1 MIKAENLAMQNAPAL
16 SFALEDNLTHGLVGP
31 NGVGKTTLLRM
42 IAGQLKSEGLKVFG
56 ERPFD
61 NQKIMDRIILMG
73 IDNPLFDGWNVDKL
87 FRIGKVRWKTWNQ
100 ERAEELA
107 AQFALP
113 KKNYSAL
120 SRGQKSAMGFIFA
133 VASGCELM
141 LLDEPYLGLDVDKR
155 QRFLEVLREEQ
166 GKRTIVVST
175 HHLDEIEGYL
185 DTVLSLGEAPLS
197 GPIESLVDCIVAV
210 TGPAEQVDRA
220 LGRLQLPVL
229 ARHSSVHAERVLIDA
244 RPNFAEC
251 VFDQAAEF
259 GLRAQE
265 VTLEEAVLALG
276 GAQ

>member
-1 MIKAENLAMQNAPAL
+1 MQNTPAL
-16 SFALEDNLTHGLVGP
+16 SFVLEDNLTHGLVGP

-56 ERPFD
+56 ESPFD

-87 FRIGKVRWKTWNQ
+87 FRIGKARWKTWNQ

-113 KKNYSAL
+113 KKNYSGL

-155 QRFLEVLREEQ
+155 QRFFEVLREEQ

-185 DTVLSLGEAPLS
+185 DTVLLLGEAPLS

>member
-1 MIKAENLAMQNAPAL
+1 MIKAENLAMQNTPAL
-16 SFALEDNLTHGLVGP
+16 SFALEANLTHGLVGP

-73 IDNPLFDGWNVDKL
+73 IDNLLFDGWNVDKL
-87 FRIGKVRWKTWNQ
+87 FRIGKARWKTWNQ

-185 DTVLSLGEAPLS
+185 DTVLLLGEAPLS

-229 ARHSSVHAERVLIDA
+229 ARHSSVHAKRVLIDA

>member
-1 MIKAENLAMQNAPAL
+1 MSQKAEGSTHDREHRKRRKRREHRKRCNYCKPPTYPGVVEMIKAENLAMQNTPAL

-87 FRIGKVRWKTWNQ
+87 FRIGKARWKTWNQ

-107 AQFALP
+107 SQFALP
-113 KKNYSAL
+113 KKNYSGL

-185 DTVLSLGEAPLS
+185 DTVLLLGEAPLVW
-197 GPIESLVDCIVAV
+197 P
-210 TGPAEQVDRA
+210 
-220 LGRLQLPVL
+220 
-229 ARHSSVHAERVLIDA
+229 H
-244 RPNFAEC
+244 
-251 VFDQAAEF
+251 
-259 GLRAQE
+259 
-265 VTLEEAVLALG
+265 
-276 GAQ
+276 